1 MEARR
6 NDVLIEV
13 EVVGERKQVI
23 TLSVEESVIAQHEL
37 KIQSG
42 NGYDHFVLDHHDH
55 RDGHEVPVFVWNQR
69 TRIAE

>member
-6 NDVLIEV
+6 NDVPVEIEV
-13 EVVGERKQVI
+13 IGEHKQVI
-23 TLSVEESVIAQHEL
+23 TLGVEESVVAQHEL

-42 NGYDHFVLDHHDH
+42 NGYDHFVLDHHDY
-55 RDGHEVPVFVWNQR
+55 RDGRDVPVFVWNQR